1 MKSYIKKTLNISN
14 LIPIIIV
21 SCVVAFSSCKKGE
34 IGPAGP
40 QGTQGQ
46 TGPVGQKATST
57 DVTANFTPT
66 SSSVSFSIT
75 TNTND
80 IVLVYFKDPAN
91 SNSIVQTPFTWY
103 NNTPSPVAYFWF
115 QVNPTTVTVYAQ
127 KPTSGQSVPAF
138 TSATNLDFRIIVISA
153 YNRTVNPTLPTD
165 LDYDSVKKQY
175 NLKD

>member
-1 MKSYIKKTLNISN
+1 MKSNIKKTLKVAT
-14 LIPIIIV
+14 LIPLITVICMLV
-21 SCVVAFSSCKKGE
+21 FSSCKKGE
-34 IGPAGP
+34 TGPAGP
-40 QGTQGQ
+40 QGIQGQ
-46 TGPVGQKATST
+46 TGPVAQKATST

-75 TNTND
+75 TKPED

-103 NNTPSPVAYFWF
+103 NNTPSPVVYFWF

-138 TSATNLDFRIIVISA
+138 TATTNLDFRIIVITA
-153 YNRTVNPTLPTD
+153 YGRTISPTLPTD